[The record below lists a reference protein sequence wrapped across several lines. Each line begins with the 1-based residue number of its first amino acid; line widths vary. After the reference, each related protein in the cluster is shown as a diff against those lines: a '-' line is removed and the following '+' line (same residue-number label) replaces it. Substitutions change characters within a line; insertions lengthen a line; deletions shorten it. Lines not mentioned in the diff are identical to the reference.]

1 MAFVVIILIDPAPVA
16 LAAFVITLT
25 VVATMF
31 LTVDAS
37 LI

>member
-1 MAFVVIILIDPAPVA
+1 MAFVVIILVDPAPVA
-16 LAAFVITLT
+16 LAAFVVALT
-25 VVATMF
+25 VVAIMF